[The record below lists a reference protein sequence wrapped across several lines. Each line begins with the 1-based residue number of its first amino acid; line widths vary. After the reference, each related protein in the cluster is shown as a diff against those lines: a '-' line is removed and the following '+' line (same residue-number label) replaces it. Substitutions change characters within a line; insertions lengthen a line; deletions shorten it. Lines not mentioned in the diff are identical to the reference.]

1 MYLSVWLRSVHI
13 LLKQFADHMEL
24 IVISIIMAN
33 CRLATENNNYADG
46 LNIFTAAEVAAAAAA

>member
-1 MYLSVWLRSVHI
+1 
-13 LLKQFADHMEL
+13 MEL